1 MADNL
6 YWVWLSQVC
15 RYDTGGFD
23 RLIRHFSSARAVYAA
38 EEEVLLSVIGK
49 KNADFMRICKHDLS
63 EAQRI
68 MDYCMMTDT
77 GIIAYDDEDYPE
89 TLRLLADPPPV
100 LYYRGKRPLW
110 KKRLHIAVVGTRR
123 MSEYGKRMAFE
134 IAHDLS
140 RAGAVVV
147 TGMALGIDGVASAA
161 ACRGGTDTVA
171 VLGSGVD
178 MIYPREHARLYH
190 AIEEYGTVL
199 SEFAPGTPPDGWNFP
214 RRNRIISGLSQGVL
228 VVEGNRIS
236 GALIT
241 AEHAEKQA
249 RDIFALPG
257 NADEENSEATTLLL
271 KRGARP
277 ITCADDI
284 IRLYESVY
292 APTLNMLKLLEEPL
306 VKREKVL
313 SSLGVSARVTYPR
326 YRKYTDA
333 ADAEAETVLE
343 KPKRQDEK
351 KSLFHRV
358 RGKKKETSA
367 EDIFSTDGIQTEVI
381 TRSEEKIEAL
391 LDAATL
397 TVYKSIPIGRAVT
410 VDEICKAGIPAAE
423 VMTALT
429 MLEIHKCVTAL
440 AGGRYI
446 RH

>member
-326 YRKYTDA
+326 YRRYE
-333 ADAEAETVLE
+333 EANGLGETAPE
-343 KPKRQDEK
+343 KPTEQKEK
-351 KSLFHRV
+351 TKLWHR
-358 RGKKKETSA
+358 RLRSYKKEAPTEAALS
-367 EDIFSTDGIQTEVI
+367 DTVPTEVI
-381 TRSEEKIEAL
+381 VQKAEEAEAL

-397 TVYKSIPIGRAVT
+397 SVYKCIPIGRAVT
-410 VDEICKAGIPAAE
+410 VDEICKVGIPAAE
-423 VMTALT
+423 VVTALT

-440 AGGRYI
+440 PGGRYI